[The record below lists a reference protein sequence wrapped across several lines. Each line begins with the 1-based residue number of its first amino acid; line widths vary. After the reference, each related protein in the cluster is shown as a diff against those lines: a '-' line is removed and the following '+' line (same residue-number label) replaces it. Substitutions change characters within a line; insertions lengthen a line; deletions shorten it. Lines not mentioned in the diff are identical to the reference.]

1 MGRRLGV
8 ADDADDRFSRLFEDL
23 EAQESGRDLH
33 ERLGEFSDL
42 VAGEAAD
49 HALADRL
56 AGAVGHHIAVASAGV
71 RFTGRLETAAPTW
84 LGIAL
89 DAGGEVLVS
98 AAHID
103 DLRVESCS
111 HAQPRETLSFA
122 SPLRRWREE
131 RVPCAV
137 TAVSAAGGVLTIV
150 GRLAL
155 VAADYVEII
164 EAVGRDSA
172 RSPKGAPGGGL
183 LVPIARIA
191 FVRPEKRML

>member
-1 MGRRLGV
+1 MGV
-8 ADDADDRFSRLFEDL
+8 ADDADDRFLRLFEDL
-23 EAQESGRDLH
+23 EAQASGRDLH

-56 AGAVGHHIAVASAGV
+56 AGAVGHRITVASAGV
-71 RFTGRLETAAPTW
+71 RFTGRLATAARTW
-84 LGIAL
+84 VAL
-89 DAGGEVLVS
+89 ALEGGGEVLVS

-111 HAQPRETLSFA
+111 HAQPQETLSLA

-137 TAVSAAGGVLTIV
+137 AAVSAAGGARTVV
-150 GRLAL
+150 GRLGV
-155 VAADYVEII
+155 VAVDYVEII
-164 EAVGRDSA
+164 ETEGRDSA
-172 RSPKGAPGGGL
+172 RNRVGAPGRGL
-183 LVPIARIA
+183 LVPIAKIA